1 MRTQVL
7 ANNKN
12 TCFYVLRPRDER
24 PPATESA
31 TREEGE
37 RRRKARG
44 GTETDRK
51 KEGGKE
57 REKRTPSKP
66 GTQHKPT
73 CDRQTRAVSL
83 GLGKKAGAQRAALR
97 GVAAIPK
104 AAQKYNVLW
113 EPMSDG
119 RCDHRAAQRRP
130 QQSDAMAGC
139 NRHCVITS
147 VSAPEPIY

>member
-1 MRTQVL
+1 MFDRFV
-7 ANNKN
+7 
-12 TCFYVLRPRDER
+12 FYVLRPRDER

-44 GTETDRK
+44 GTEKERK

-104 AAQKYNVLW
+104 AAQKYIC
-113 EPMSDG
+113 PMGADVRRALRSQSSPKTTPAVRRNG
-119 RCDHRAAQRRP
+119 RL
-130 QQSDAMAGC
+130 
-139 NRHCVITS
+139 
-147 VSAPEPIY
+147 

>member
-1 MRTQVL
+1 MFSEIL
-7 ANNKN
+7 
-12 TCFYVLRPRDER
+12 FYVLRPRDER

-44 GTETDRK
+44 GTEKERK

-83 GLGKKAGAQRAALR
+83 GLGKKAGAQRADIPEAQTANDIAARAEGGGEEEEGEKKREREER
-97 GVAAIPK
+97 GGG
-104 AAQKYNVLW
+104 
-113 EPMSDG
+113 EG
-119 RCDHRAAQRRP
+119 REKR
-130 QQSDAMAGC
+130 
-139 NRHCVITS
+139 T
-147 VSAPEPIY
+147 E

>member
-1 MRTQVL
+1 MFFFIKIL
-7 ANNKN
+7 
-12 TCFYVLRPRDER
+12 FMLYVPGTRDLQPQKVR
-24 PPATESA
+24 
-31 TREEGE
+31 RE
-37 RRRKARG
+37 RKARG
-44 GTETDRK
+44 GGKREEGRKKERK

-147 VSAPEPIY
+147 ASAPEPIY